1 MRANWVEAQSGRSG
15 TRAAWRPPSRGCWPP
30 PAASLD
36 RRGRRRQGVPMPPFP
51 RIASGIDPLVRLL
64 ALAIVLASVVPVT
77 GAYRPIAEAASNGAI
92 FVLFLLNGLR
102 LPRAEVLRGMRHMR
116 FLAPLALWCFGA
128 MSLAGWAL
136 AQAGSALLLPP
147 TVALGLLFL
156 GALPSTV
163 QSATAYTSLA
173 GGNVAVSVV
182 AAAVINIL
190 GVFLS
195 APLFSALAGSEAAAF
210 DLDALERIMLIL
222 LLPFLIGQ
230 LAQGKAGHLIRDH
243 RRLAT
248 WMDRLAIAIAVYVAF
263 SGAVEQGLWRMVGLS
278 DWAALLLLVGLFLAL
293 GFGGAWL
300 LGGALRLER
309 GDRIAFLFSG
319 AQKSIAL
326 GAPLASVLFPPAI
339 AGLLLLPVLTYH
351 LLQLVISAPLASR
364 LAALP
369 R

>member
-1 MRANWVEAQSGRSG
+1 
-15 TRAAWRPPSRGCWPP
+15 
-30 PAASLD
+30 
-36 RRGRRRQGVPMPPFP
+36 MPPLT
-51 RIASGIDPLVRLL
+51 RIAGGIDPLVRLL
-64 ALAIVLASVVPVT
+64 ALAILLASVVPVT
-77 GAYRPIAEAASNGAI
+77 GPYRPLAQEVSNAAI

-102 LPRAEVLRGMRHMR
+102 LPRAEVLKGMRHVR
-116 FLAPLALWCFGA
+116 LLLPLALWSFGV
-128 MSLAGWAL
+128 MSLAGLGLARAGEAL
-136 AQAGSALLLPP
+136 MLPP

-163 QSATAYTSLA
+163 QSATAYSSLA

-182 AAAVINIL
+182 AAAFLNVL

-210 DLDALERIMLIL
+210 DLDALERIGLIL
-222 LLPFLIGQ
+222 LLPFVLGQ
-230 LAQGKAGHLIRDH
+230 IAQGRTGHLVRDH

-248 WMDRLAIAIAVYVAF
+248 WMDRTAIAIAVYVAF
-263 SGAVEQGLWRMVGLS
+263 SGAVEQGLWQLVGPL
-278 DWAALLLLVGLFLAL
+278 DWAALLLLVGAFLTF

-300 LGGALRLER
+300 LGGSLRLTR
-309 GDRIAFLFSG
+309 GDRIAFLFAG

-326 GAPLASVLFPPAI
+326 GAPLASVLFPPAV

-364 LAALP
+364 LAAPP